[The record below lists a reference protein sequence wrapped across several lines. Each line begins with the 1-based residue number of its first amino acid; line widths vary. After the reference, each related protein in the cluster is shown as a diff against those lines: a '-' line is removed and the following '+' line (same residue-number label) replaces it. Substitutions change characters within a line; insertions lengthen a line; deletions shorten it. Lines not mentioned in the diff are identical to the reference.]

1 MKVFIIFNMCRHCD
15 PFLLSQMLCDWL
27 LYTLCVVTVI
37 QLYVTQSYVSGYYN
51 VHVSL
56 LWHTY
61 M

>member
-56 LWHTY
+56 L
-61 M
+61 